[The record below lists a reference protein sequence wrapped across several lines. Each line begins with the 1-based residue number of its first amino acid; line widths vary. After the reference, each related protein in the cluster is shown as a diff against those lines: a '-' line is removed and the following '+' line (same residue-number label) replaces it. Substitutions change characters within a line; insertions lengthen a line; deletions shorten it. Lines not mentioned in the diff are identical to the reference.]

1 MARISSYKKD
11 LGLRSEDRLIGSS
24 YSGLVGGKPAYTTSS
39 YTLDDLGQ
47 YFGSFY
53 YNGTSYE
60 TLADRVVDLENAV
73 IRIDSDINN
82 LETSLLVEIADLNT
96 ALNNTING
104 LSDDIYSYA
113 DETFAAQSSVEKLQ
127 SAFLTNGNGDITGFA
142 EELEAAVNT
151 VVEAADFSAN
161 NTFDLLSGK
170 VTDFLQ
176 GFILDENGFPSGFGD
191 ALLENIEGA
200 AQSVIDLT
208 DYALSSTLDETDAL
222 LGKVREAF
230 TFDPFGNVANFNTI
244 LATATETKVRSVFTA
259 DGVAYGQ
266 DVDQIKNA
274 VGTWDE
280 EGNLLSLSSGLNSKI
295 SLVITSDTASLSTNV
310 NNLRA
315 GFATFDEDGIPTSF
329 SDALQTEIQTV
340 IAGEDYAI
348 GVDFRGLQTVV
359 QGEDGNGGLVYSLGI
374 AEDGLETVTTLASS
388 TATKTTN
395 LAAKFG
401 TFDEAG
407 NFSISTSS
415 DYFNQIIT
423 YVDEDSA
430 LASSVESLSTTVG
443 DHTTSINTHQESI
456 DGIEGR
462 YGVEIDNDGRITG
475 FQIIGGVDRSDF
487 IINAEKF
494 LVYNGSTNST
504 PFVLDSSQLKLN
516 VPLNGVSGTF
526 SGNLVVDKITI
537 DDNDITIK
545 SDVVP
550 GDGGSVRFAD
560 SLSSVVGYVSGQEAE
575 GYKGVTMYGLQR
587 VNLNSGANA
596 SISMLGGSGL
606 AHNIY
611 VNGNL
616 YSYDNIQTQT
626 DLSVGGDTVLSGA
639 VQMSQYPALNNQNGY
654 KKLTGGTI
662 IQWGRVLQNSV
673 TITVTFPTA
682 FPTACLSVTAT
693 KGSTITVAT
702 QNNACT
708 VNQFTTSNFKIDSND
723 AVADHYVWWIAIG
736 Y

>member
-1 MARISSYKKD
+1 MAKISTYKRD

-24 YSGLVGGKPAYTTSS
+24 YGGLLNGIPTYTTSA
-39 YTLDDLGQ
+39 YTLQDLGE
-47 YFGSFY
+47 YFSSFY
-53 YNGTSYE
+53 YNGTGYE
-60 TLADRVVDLENAV
+60 TLADRVLDLEGEIV
-73 IRIDSDINN
+73 RIDGDISS
-82 LETSLLVEIADLNT
+82 LETSLLNEIASLNT
-96 ALNNTING
+96 SIGDSISALST
-104 LSDDIYSYA
+104 DIYTYA
-113 DETFAAQSSVEKLQ
+113 DDTFAAQSSVQKLQ
-127 SAFLTNGNGDITGFA
+127 SAFITNGNGDITGFA
-142 EELEAAVNT
+142 EQLETAVNT

-176 GFILDENGFPSGFGD
+176 GFILDENGFPTGFGD
-191 ALLENIEGA
+191 TLLENIEGA
-200 AQSVIDLT
+200 AQAAVDLT
-208 DYALSSTLDETDAL
+208 GYALGSSLDETDGL
-222 LGKVREAF
+222 LTKVRNAF
-230 TFDPFGNVANFNTI
+230 TFDTGGNVVNFNTV
-244 LATATETKVRSVFTA
+244 LATATEDKVRTVFTA

-266 DVDQIKNA
+266 DVDQIKTA

-295 SLVITSDTASLSTNV
+295 SLVITSDTATLSTNV

-315 GFATFDEDGIPTSF
+315 GFATFDENGVPTSF
-329 SDALQTEIQTV
+329 SDALQTEIQSV

-395 LAAKFG
+395 LSAKFG
-401 TFDEAG
+401 TFDENN
-407 NFSISTSS
+407 NFVISTSS
-415 DYFNQIIT
+415 DYFNQVKT

-430 LASSVESLSTTVG
+430 IASEVSSLSTTVG
-443 DHTTSINTHQESI
+443 EHTTSINTNSESI
-456 DGIEGR
+456 NGIEGR
-462 YGVEIDNDGRITG
+462 YGVEVDANGRITG

-494 LVYNGSTNST
+494 LIYNGSTNST

-560 SLSSVVGYVSGQEAE
+560 SLESVVGYISGQEAE
-575 GYKGVTMYGLQR
+575 GYKGTTVYGLQR
-587 VNLNSGANA
+587 VNINSGANA

-611 VNGNL
+611 INGNL
-616 YSYDNIQTQT
+616 YTYDDIQTAG
-626 DLSVGGDTVLSGA
+626 DLSIGGATTLSGT
-639 VQMSQYPALNNQNGY
+639 VQMNQYPALNNQNGY

-673 TITVTFPTA
+673 TITVTFPTQ

-693 KGSTITVAT
+693 KGSTITVAS

-723 AVADHYVWWIAIG
+723 VVADHYVWWIAIG

>member
-1 MARISSYKKD
+1 MAKISTYKKD

-24 YSGLVGGKPAYTTSS
+24 YGGMLNGIPTYTTSA
-39 YTLDDLGQ
+39 YTLQDLGN
-47 YFGSFY
+47 YFSSFY
-53 YNGTSYE
+53 YNGTGYE
-60 TLADRVVDLENAV
+60 TLADRVLNLEGSIV
-73 IRIDSDINN
+73 RIDSDMAA
-82 LETSLLVEIADLNT
+82 LETSLLNEIAGLNT
-96 ALNNTING
+96 SIGNSISALST
-104 LSDDIYSYA
+104 DIYTYA
-113 DETFAAQSSVEKLQ
+113 DDTFAAQSSVQKLQ
-127 SAFLTNGNGDITGFA
+127 SAFITNGNGDITGFA
-142 EELEAAVNT
+142 EELETAVNT

-176 GFILDENGFPSGFGD
+176 GFILDANGFPTGFGET
-191 ALLENIEGA
+191 LLQNIEGA
-200 AQSVIDLT
+200 AQAAVDLT
-208 DYALSSTLDETDAL
+208 GYALGSALDETDGL
-222 LGKVREAF
+222 LAKVRNAF
-230 TFDPFGNVANFNTI
+230 TFDVNGNVNNFNTV
-244 LATATETKVRSVFTA
+244 LATATENKVRTVFTA

-266 DVDQIKNA
+266 DVDQIKTA

-280 EGNLLSLSSGLNSKI
+280 NGNLLSLSNGLNSKI
-295 SLVITSDTASLSTNV
+295 SLVISTDTATLSTNV

-315 GFATFDEDGIPTSF
+315 GFATFDENGVPTSF
-329 SDALQTEIQTV
+329 SDALQTEIQSV

-348 GVDFRGLQTVV
+348 GTDFRGLQTIV

-374 AEDGLETVTTLASS
+374 AEDGLQTVTTLASS

-395 LAAKFG
+395 LSAKFG
-401 TFDEAG
+401 TFDENN
-407 NFSISTSS
+407 NFVISTSS
-415 DYFNQIIT
+415 DYFNQVKT

-430 LASSVESLSTTVG
+430 VASSVSSLSTTVG
-443 DHTTSINTHQESI
+443 DHTTSINSHSESI
-456 DGIEGR
+456 NGIEGR
-462 YGVEIDNDGRITG
+462 YGVEIDANGRITG

-494 LVYNGSTNST
+494 LIYNGTTNST

-537 DDNDITIK
+537 DDNDVTIK

-560 SLSSVVGYVSGQEAE
+560 SLGSVVGYISGQEAE
-575 GYKGVTMYGLQR
+575 GYKGTTVYGLQR
-587 VNLNSGANA
+587 VNINSGANA
-596 SISMLGGSGL
+596 SISMLGGAGL

-611 VNGNL
+611 INGNM
-616 YSYDNIQTQT
+616 YTYDDIQAAG
-626 DLSVGGDTVLSGA
+626 DLSIGGATTLSGT

-673 TITVTFPTA
+673 TITVTFPTQ